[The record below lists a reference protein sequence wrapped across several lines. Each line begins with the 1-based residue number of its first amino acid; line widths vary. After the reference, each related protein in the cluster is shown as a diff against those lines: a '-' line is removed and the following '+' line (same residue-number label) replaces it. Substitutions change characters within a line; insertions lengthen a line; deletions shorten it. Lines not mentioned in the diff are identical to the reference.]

1 MMGVS
6 GGTQVEG
13 CSMMTVAFPSGLVIA
28 CVAVSTSLLSQSGF
42 KQLASHH
49 YMDQVYS
56 ETQIFFFSPMEIF
69 IEVSF
74 YSRTSL
80 DPCIDNQPFITF
92 KDF

>member
-6 GGTQVEG
+6 GGMLQVEG

-56 ETQIFFFSPMEIF
+56 ETQILFFFPQWRF
-69 IEVSF
+69 
-74 YSRTSL
+74 SL
-80 DPCIDNQPFITF
+80 KFPFILGPALIHA
-92 KDF
+92 